1 MSNVPVTTK
10 YNEDS
15 DTSLQFLYDVQSRQ
29 VLYATQSPE
38 LFFETSLDF
47 ANASPF
53 QQIAQADDLVNL
65 QQRWNDCLVLKD
77 REKSFFN
84 VAAASP
90 NLSFSN
96 YQFNITG
103 MNSFGATTG
112 NLLLC
117 SVQKTV
123 DTGCEG
129 TPDEAYRKECAEFID
144 IAAHELDAPVRK
156 ALLLLDRLGSKAG
169 TDLTSSDY
177 FLRLQSCLG
186 DMRHLVT
193 ALTHLSRCSSE
204 RIDRVSCNTALIVEE
219 VVKDIPELQGEGVLS
234 ASQLPVVSGDSNQ
247 LQVLFRNLLENAV
260 RFGPRDGSLR
270 VTITTEL
277 IDPGE
282 ERARIPAS
290 VKRYYKFTVAD
301 NGIGF
306 DPQYASQIFKPL
318 IRLHGKNDYPG
329 NGIGLAICQR
339 VVENHHGIIYGESE
353 EGHGARF
360 IFILPESLN

>member
-1 MSNVPVTTK
+1 MSNAPAITK

-15 DTSLQFLYDVQSRQ
+15 DVSLQFLYDVQSKQ

-38 LFFETSLDF
+38 MFFQTSLDF

-53 QQIAQADDLVNL
+53 QQIAQADDLLNL
-65 QQRWNDCLVLKD
+65 QQHWNECLVLKD

-103 MNSFGATTG
+103 MNSIGGTSG

-117 SVQKTV
+117 SVQKTAYNNG
-123 DTGCEG
+123 DE
-129 TPDEAYRKECAEFID
+129 TPEQAYRKECAEFID
-144 IAAHELDAPVRK
+144 IAAHEMDAPVRK

-204 RIDRVSCNTALIVEE
+204 RIERVSCNTALIVEE
-219 VVKDIPELQGEGVLS
+219 VVKDIPELQVEGALT
-234 ASQLPVVSGDSNQ
+234 ASKLPVVSGDSSQ
-247 LQVLFRNLLENAV
+247 LQLLFRNLLENAV

-270 VTITTEL
+270 VTINVEL

-282 ERARIPAS
+282 RNVKLPAPA
-290 VKRYYKFTVAD
+290 KRYYQFTVTD

-353 EGHGARF
+353 EGNGARF